1 MNQTSHELLN
11 DLRLMILENF
21 KKNREMLEIDV
32 K

>member
-1 MNQTSHELLN
+1 MNQTLHELPN

>member
-11 DLRLMILENF
+11 DLRLMISENF